1 MLRPIQLNLSQSDMD
16 IRIGNKLFVITL
28 LIFLLGSSC
37 TNSSISEMEELVGI
51 PMKRELTL
59 STEYSQWN
67 DFNGDG
73 YKIEVYNVSKEFIQ
87 LKLSDFKSKGFDE
100 YNSALWKR
108 SEIYPYIKNSHG
120 IYKIYNTRNEVDYIF
135 INIDKSTIVYFV
147 NIL

>member
-67 DFNGDG
+67 DFLCIGNLETGKDYG
-73 YKIEVYNVSKEFIQ
+73 KVI
-87 LKLSDFKSKGFDE
+87 KGGTE
-100 YNSALWKR
+100 AL
-108 SEIYPYIKNSHG
+108 
-120 IYKIYNTRNEVDYIF
+120 
-135 INIDKSTIVYFV
+135 
-147 NIL
+147 